1 MKKQI
6 PPVEFNT
13 IFNKIELSSSTGV
26 SALLLGYAHALHV
39 LPGARGHAV
48 AIGCLSANC

>member
-13 IFNKIELSSSTGV
+13 IFNKIELGSSIGV

-39 LPGARGHAV
+39 LPGVTGHAV
-48 AIGCLSANC
+48 AKAP